1 MKLITITIGVIIGI
15 LTGLFLTQWSIE
27 TLDER
32 VVILILGYLGAVQ
45 ALILA
50 HELDIK

>member
-1 MKLITITIGVIIGI
+1 MKLITITIGVIVGI
-15 LTGLFLTQWSIE
+15 LTGLFLTHGSIE

-32 VVILILGYLGAVQ
+32 AAIVILGILGAAT